1 MDDTRPI
8 PGHGRSGD
16 TRPLYNPRSGQT
28 ELETQLLEHTDPAL
42 LRLHLRRLQGMVDK
56 LVDRETAEPTGHA
69 DLVWALQQ
77 LELRIA
83 AGEQWGRTRDLGAL
97 VVAAGVVAWTG
108 AWTAV
113 VAAVAWTVTP

>member
-1 MDDTRPI
+1 MSRD
-8 PGHGRSGD
+8 GD
-16 TRPLYNPRSGQT
+16 TRPLFNPHSGRTEQPT
-28 ELETQLLEHTDPAL
+28 ELIENTDPAL

-56 LVDRETAEPTGHA
+56 LVDREASRETAEPTGHA

-83 AGEQWGRTRDLGAL
+83 ATERWGRTRDLGAL